1 MESISAHVGM
11 RIKQCRKKKNMTIE
25 ELGRVINKS
34 KATISKYENGSVAI
48 DIETLEKIS
57 SALDVNI
64 ISLVDYDI
72 SDENVQTD
80 EQNIYFNQS
89 KIYMYYYDGRNG
101 KIMRTLICKL
111 PSLEPNTQHTKVIM
125 YQGIESFETPER
137 AQHVF
142 IGEMIPYDTITHF
155 FLTNQVNNT
164 EKMYVCIFNP
174 LHANSQAIGMLSGI
188 ASNPFFGPIALKV
201 LASKEM
207 IEENDALMNVIRLQ
221 PLEHQVVENL
231 NMMFINRPNSLFLA
245 TKKDFQPQEN

>member
-89 KIYMYYYDGRNG
+89 KIYMYYFSL
-101 KIMRTLICKL
+101 IM
-111 PSLEPNTQHTKVIM
+111 H
-125 YQGIESFETPER
+125 
-137 AQHVF
+137 
-142 IGEMIPYDTITHF
+142 
-155 FLTNQVNNT
+155 
-164 EKMYVCIFNP
+164 
-174 LHANSQAIGMLSGI
+174 
-188 ASNPFFGPIALKV
+188 
-201 LASKEM
+201 
-207 IEENDALMNVIRLQ
+207 
-221 PLEHQVVENL
+221 
-231 NMMFINRPNSLFLA
+231 LA
-245 TKKDFQPQEN
+245 TQEL